1 MNHMNFAGNTLSV
14 TRPIPG
20 SNQTNQGQNLQRSI
34 RRRLG
39 GLLGALVFAVGFH
52 GTTHAQSSA
61 KPDLKRGEQI
71 ATQVCAACHGA
82 DGNSGS
88 PANPKLAGQHADYLY
103 KQLVN
108 FKVKAGA
115 KEAERA
121 NPIMAGFAGALSDA
135 DMRSVAAYYA
145 GQKYKPAASKNK
157 DSVALGE
164 KIYRAGIADKGV
176 PSCAGCHSPNG
187 AGIPAQYAR
196 IGGQYGEY
204 TEAQLV
210 SFRQGGRKNSLQMS
224 QIAARMSD
232 QEIKAVA
239 DYVAGLR

>member
-1 MNHMNFAGNTLSV
+1 MNSLKKLLTGTGIRQS
-14 TRPIPG
+14 
-20 SNQTNQGQNLQRSI
+20 QNSTH
-34 RRRLG
+34 
-39 GLLGALVFAVGFH
+39 GLTVGLAAVGRGLVLAVMF
-52 GTTHAQSSA
+52 GASGLVLAQAPA

-71 ATQVCAACHGA
+71 ATQVCASCHGA

-88 PANPKLAGQHADYLY
+88 PANPKLAGQHSEYLY
-103 KQLVN
+103 KQLTN

-115 KEAERA
+115 KDAERA
-121 NPIMAGFAGALSDA
+121 NPIMVGFATALTDA
-135 DMRSVAAYYA
+135 DMRSVAAYYG
-145 GQKYKPAASKNK
+145 GQKMKPAAAKNK
-157 DSVALGE
+157 DLVDQGQ

-176 PSCAGCHSPNG
+176 PACAGCHSPNG

-204 TEAQLV
+204 TESQLV
-210 SFRQGGRKNSLQMS
+210 AFRQGGRKNNAQMAL
-224 QIAARMSD
+224 IASRMSD